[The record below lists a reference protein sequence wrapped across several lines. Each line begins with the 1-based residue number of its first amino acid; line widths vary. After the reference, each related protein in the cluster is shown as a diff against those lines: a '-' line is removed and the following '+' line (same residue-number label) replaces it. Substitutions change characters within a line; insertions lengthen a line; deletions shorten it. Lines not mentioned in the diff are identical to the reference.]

1 MIENGIQTLSA
12 YIEHRLKRVIGAVN
26 TLNETPSLSQG
37 GKWTLETLT
46 RAIYIGLA
54 EQLIPPAMS
63 NTLQVLEALR
73 KEGIVDVVGKKG
85 GDEGVR
91 NRKDE
96 WKLLVDKNEA
106 LRIIDRMNGIG
117 EEESSA
123 KM

>member
-1 MIENGIQTLSA
+1 ME
-12 YIEHRLKRVIGAVN
+12 
-26 TLNETPSLSQG
+26 
-37 GKWTLETLT
+37 
-46 RAIYIGLA
+46 
-54 EQLIPPAMS
+54 
-63 NTLQVLEALR
+63 
-73 KEGIVDVVGKKG
+73 KG
-85 GDEGVR
+85 GDEGDR